1 MTTSKKERPNPNK
14 ALRFR
19 KVRHETSFQD
29 GVLTIGEELKSD
41 KIVRLTVIQA
51 KALNDQFDNSGVEY
65 VQVVEEA
72 PKKQGRP
79 KKEETKTE

>member
-1 MTTSKKERPNPNK
+1 MTQLKERPNPNK
-14 ALRFR
+14 ALKYR

-29 GVLTIGEELKSD
+29 GVLKIGEELKSD

-65 VQVVEEA
+65 VQVVDEA
-72 PKKQGRP
+72 PKKIGRP
-79 KKEETKTE
+79 PTKKEETK